1 MVIALGFAQ
10 YTLSVGDVSVSQA
23 FEDTADF
30 SSGDQLTSNRCV
42 ARDTPGLR
50 WATLSRN
57 LASSQCQTNNPFRIA
72 GNPWVH
78 DKPNLKPKLLNGI
91 LFLSPNPVKLFVVA
105 TETQVLL
112 HQARLIMNCAVKTEK

>member
-1 MVIALGFAQ
+1 MVIAVGFAQ

-30 SSGDQLTSNRCV
+30 SSGDQLTTHHCV
-42 ARDTPGLR
+42 AGDTPGLR

-72 GNPWVH
+72 GNP
-78 DKPNLKPKLLNGI
+78 
-91 LFLSPNPVKLFVVA
+91 
-105 TETQVLL
+105 
-112 HQARLIMNCAVKTEK
+112 

>member
-1 MVIALGFAQ
+1 M
-10 YTLSVGDVSVSQA
+10 
-23 FEDTADF
+23 
-30 SSGDQLTSNRCV
+30 
-42 ARDTPGLR
+42 
-50 WATLSRN
+50 
-57 LASSQCQTNNPFRIA
+57 
-72 GNPWVH
+72 H